1 MTSWKSRLMKLLVN
15 DIWHSWVGTSP
26 TTLHTYSD
34 TIFILYSKQVVQCAF
49 TFTSKAYA
57 VNMYWTREYMQVCI
71 GPTPMQ
77 LPTTLSIDHFVG
89 RVSLPGKWWPK
100 IRPIRPIIYWDWLC
114 SALLLWHSTSGN
126 QVYTCHW
133 TKPLG

>member
-100 IRPIRPIIYWDWLC
+100 IRPISPLYIEIDYVLHYYFDIAHLAIRC
-114 SALLLWHSTSGN
+114 MVASGQN
-126 QVYTCHW
+126 H
-133 TKPLG
+133 